1 MKQKWL
7 VFLLILSLGGTFSFS
22 TKAFD
27 VKEDFPRLANYYL
40 QPLILKGCYDDLAKY
55 DLLILDVD
63 VQTINTKIFSQIE
76 KDNSNIKFFAYIPSQ
91 SVNVQDLSSWAR
103 LRKINYEKVNNEDW
117 WLKDSSGEIINL
129 SNIWPTIKFV
139 DLGDEWVDYLSDLVK
154 EDIVDRNVWDGIFYD
169 MVFVDIGWLNDGDID
184 INGDGQKDNIDLINK
199 YWKEQ
204 MQELLNQTK
213 SKIGFIPLI
222 INLAKINSYEN
233 ESDGL
238 MMENFPSPH
247 LTGNNWTDMIE
258 YYLNDLPLK
267 NKSSQIVIINA
278 NTDNRGR
285 MSSYQEMRF
294 GLTST
299 LLGNGYYS
307 FDSGDQSHGQVWWYD
322 EYDVGLG
329 KAVSAPYNLLELDN
343 QKVKPGLWRRDFEQ
357 GIILVNSTGQKQ
369 NYFFNNEEFETINGT
384 QDRRV
389 NNGIKT
395 NLIKL
400 ESNDGIVL
408 LKANKEIR
416 NNSFNNGNF
425 VRVFNKDGKQS
436 QNGFFVF
443 KDNFQGNTEILLTDL
458 DNDNSDE
465 TLIADNQNIL
475 IYKDNQKIKEIKAY
489 DFNGNTSL
497 SVGDFNRDY
506 LKEIVSSAGI
516 GNVPHVKVFNQQGEL
531 LSEFMAYDENFR
543 GGVNVAVG
551 DINNNG
557 IEEIVTGTG
566 FGGGPHVK
574 VFNQQGELLNEFMA
588 YDENFRGGVNV
599 AVGDINNDD
608 YDEIIVGAG
617 PTGGPHVKVF
627 NQQGELLSE
636 FMAYDENNKD
646 GIIVMS
652 DDLNKDGFS
661 EILIG
666 TSNF

>member
-1 MKQKWL
+1 MKGKWL
-7 VFLLILSLGGTFSFS
+7 VFFLILSLGGTFSFS
-22 TKAFD
+22 VKAFEI
-27 VKEDFPRLANYYL
+27 KEDFPRLANYYL
-40 QPLILKGCYDDLAKY
+40 QPLILKGYYDNLAKY

-63 VQTINTKIFSQIE
+63 VQTIDTNIFFQIE
-76 KDNSNIKFFAYIPSQ
+76 KDNPNIKFFAYIPSQ

-139 DLGDEWVDYLSDLVK
+139 DLGDEWVNYLSNLVK

-169 MVFVDIGWLNDGDID
+169 MVFADIGWLNNSDID
-184 INGDGQKDNIDLINK
+184 INGDGERDNVDLTNK

-213 SKIGFIPLI
+213 SKIGLIPLI

-233 ESDGL
+233 ELDGL
-238 MMENFPSPH
+238 MIENFPSPH
-247 LTGNNWTDMIE
+247 LTDNNWTDIIE

-267 NKSSQIVIINA
+267 IKSPQIVIVNA
-278 NTDNRGR
+278 NTDNRGV

-299 LLGNGYYS
+299 LLGDGYYS
-307 FDSGDQSHGQVWWYD
+307 FDSGDQSHAQTWWYD
-322 EYDVGLG
+322 EYDVRLG
-329 KAVSAPYNLLELDN
+329 KSVSDPYNLLELDN
-343 QKVKPGLWRRDFEQ
+343 QKIKPGLWRRDFEQ

-425 VRVFNKDGKQS
+425 VRVFNKNGKQS
-436 QNGFFVF
+436 QNGFFMF
-443 KDNFQGNTEILLTDL
+443 KDNFQGNIEILLTDL

-465 TLIADNQNIL
+465 TLIADNENIL

-489 DFNGNTSL
+489 DFNGNISL

-551 DINNNG
+551 DINNDG
-557 IEEIVTGTG
+557 VEEIVTGTG
-566 FGGGPHVK
+566 FSGGPHVRI
-574 VFNQQGELLNEFMA
+574 FNQQGEILNEFMA

-608 YDEIIVGAG
+608 FDEIITGAG

-646 GIIVMS
+646 GIMVMS